1 MLVSLAMICSCEK
14 KDSTAQQQL
23 AQRKVELDTREEE
36 LAERK
41 NALDEREK
49 VLDEREKALAD
60 KQKGTMNAPPNPTDV
75 QDPAQVQAEAN
86 MLELQTQHQLGADEL
101 EKLRQRKLEAT
112 GVSPTPQ

>member
-1 MLVSLAMICSCEK
+1 M
-14 KDSTAQQQL
+14 
-23 AQRKVELDTREEE
+23 ELDTREEE

-49 VLDEREKALAD
+49 VLDEREKAIDEREKALAD

-75 QDPAQVQAEAN
+75 QDPAQVQAETN